1 MPSRIAVDL
10 EVYKYSNLEVYYLL
24 LFYRVISTVTYFCQR
39 RSQPLAYKLLFFSSS
54 SSSNKDA
61 SFLDIVLFKK
71 LFEYTQ
77 HLLLSSLSPLRNSG
91 LAVVL

>member
-54 SSSNKDA
+54 NKDA

-71 LFEYTQ
+71 LLEYNQ